1 MRFDVVTLFPEAFP
15 GPLAIGVMG
24 RALQEGLIELKT
36 HDLRSWGLGQRRQVD
51 DQPFGGGPG
60 MVLRPEPLFA
70 AIREVSAIP
79 GLPPPY
85 GVLLSAHGRRLT
97 SSLAKE
103 LARQQRLLLV
113 CGRYEGVDE
122 RVRIG
127 LGLDEISIGDFVVSG
142 GELPALVLMETVAR
156 HVPGTLG
163 DPESAVD
170 ESFSDGLPE
179 YPHYTRPAVF
189 ENLEVPE
196 VLRGGDHAKI
206 ASWRLEAARE
216 RARRLRPDLLDR
228 DGAVVSEQNRLVG
241 GRTLAESAPAR
252 EVKLEH
258 H

>member
-15 GPLAIGVMG
+15 GPLSIGVMG
-24 RALQEGLIELKT
+24 RALQEGLIEIST
-36 HDLRSWGLGQRRQVD
+36 HDLRAWGLGQRRQVD
-51 DQPFGGGPG
+51 DEPFGGGPG

-70 AIREVSAIP
+70 AVREVSA
-79 GLPPPY
+79 LPFLPDPY
-85 GVLLSAHGRRLT
+85 PVLLSAHGRRLT
-97 SSLAKE
+97 SSLARR
-103 LARQQRLLLV
+103 LSRLPRLLLV

-142 GELPALVLMETVAR
+142 GELPALVLIEAVSR
-156 HVPGTLG
+156 YIPGTLG

-170 ESFSDGLPE
+170 ESFAEGLPE

-206 ASWRLEAARE
+206 ASWRLAAAKE
-216 RARRLRPDLLDR
+216 RARRLRPDLLNR
-228 DGAVVSEQNRLVG
+228 DGAGVAEQTRLVG
-241 GRTLAESAPAR
+241 GWTLPESAPAR
-252 EVKLEH
+252 EVKT
-258 H
+258 